1 MTGVRV
7 RVVMIAVSRVMR
19 RVCNFAVTFRRSM
32 FMAARCTVN
41 RRNNCPQNGEPRRQR
56 PKCKMSNRAAHAA
69 FSGKTESAADQS
81 LRHILLTLRPSS
93 RSALGI
99 PAEVVRRRLG
109 DGCGFGDGTHGIH
122 GRHRIYDGMLPMIPI
137 APLIPIDH
145 LPSHGLLCRT
155 CRLAFDIRSRRPPW
169 SRNSL
174 SNVLSCWSIR

>member
-1 MTGVRV
+1 M
-7 RVVMIAVSRVMR
+7 MAVSGMMR
-19 RVCNFAVTFRRSM
+19 GSCGFATTVRCRMFVVTGRTVYWRS
-32 FMAARCTVN
+32 N
-41 RRNNCPQNGEPRRQR
+41 RPQNGEPRRQR

-99 PAEVVRRRLG
+99 PAEIVRRWFGDGRRLG
-109 DGCGFGDGTHGIH
+109 DGNQ
-122 GRHRIYDGMLPMIPI
+122 GRHRIYDGMLPMIPMT
-137 APLIPIDH
+137 PLIPIDH
-145 LPSHGLLCRT
+145 LPSHGLRCRA

-174 SNVLSCWSIR
+174 SSVLSCWSIR